1 MCCAPLI
8 EGKESVITM
17 YIPLQF
23 RLTFF
28 FVLLL
33 ALALWFF
40 GSIVYTQAAQQA
52 YSDLDAT
59 LSSRAASVQLGK
71 YFLNSSALPAVLPGI
86 AGAGSQGVAI
96 EVLDN
101 KLHLLATTD
110 SNPANFEQ
118 PSIAGDNQSPVP
130 WDTSA
135 ARSILRH
142 PFASDGTPISMYS
155 TITYQGQRTR
165 VYTMANDDFGS
176 VHIIQT
182 ARSEHDIEQSLSNLY
197 RVLLSGGL
205 LVLLFAAVGGWLITL
220 GVLMRVRRITRTA
233 RDISKAQS
241 FNRRVADRTWLLQ
254 YPKADHCKTE
264 TTPPLTRASIQ
275 RKAEKVKRLAPGR
288 DELSQLAQT
297 FNEMLDNL
305 ERLYRYQQRF
315 VADASHELRAPITS
329 IRCNLDLLA
338 SAPDLAPAE
347 AQAALVDARAEADR
361 MGRLVNDLLTLA
373 RADAIA
379 GPQPEH
385 PISTGYKK
393 SQPVDLDSLLLE
405 VFRQYRPTGNEVSQ
419 QPRLLLSHITP
430 TQVAGDADRL
440 KQAVVALVDN
450 ALKYTPPEGSVSLSL
465 AVNDAWAVIEVRDTG
480 IGIAP
485 SDQPHIFERFYRA
498 DLARSRDQD
507 SSGLGLAIAQSI
519 VQEHRGIITVESTPG
534 EGSTFTLRLPL
545 NET

>member
-1 MCCAPLI
+1 MFCAQRI
-8 EGKESVITM
+8 DGKESVIAM

-40 GSIVYTQAAQQA
+40 GSIVYTQASQQA

-71 YFLNSSALPAVLPGI
+71 FFLSASALPAVLPGI

-96 EVLDN
+96 EVLDD
-101 KLHLLATTD
+101 KLSLLATTD

-118 PSIAGDNQSPVP
+118 PSITGDNQSPVP
-130 WDTSA
+130 WDTNA
-135 ARSILRH
+135 AHDILRH
-142 PFASDGTPISMYS
+142 PFTSDGSPASMYS
-155 TITYQGQRTR
+155 TIIYQSQLTR
-165 VYTMANDDFGS
+165 VYTTANDYLGS

-182 ARSEHDIEQSLSNLY
+182 ARSEQDVEQSLGNLY
-197 RVLLSGGL
+197 RILLDGGL

-220 GVLMRVRRITRTA
+220 GVLTRVRRITRTA

-241 FNRRVADRTWLLQ
+241 FSRRVADRTWL
-254 YPKADHCKTE
+254 
-264 TTPPLTRASIQ
+264 
-275 RKAEKVKRLAPGR
+275 GR
-288 DELSQLAQT
+288 DELSQLART
-297 FNEMLDNL
+297 FNEMLGNL

-347 AQAALVDARAEADR
+347 AQAALADASAEADR

-373 RADAIA
+373 RADADT

-385 PISTGYKK
+385 PISVGYRK

-405 VFRQYRPTGNEVSQ
+405 VFRQYRPAGNEAQQ

-430 TQVAGDADRL
+430 AQVAGDADQL

-465 AVNDAWAVIEVRDTG
+465 ATKDAWAVIEVSDTG
-480 IGIAP
+480 IGITP
-485 SDQPHIFERFYRA
+485 SDQPHIFERFYRT
-498 DLARSRDQD
+498 DRARSREQGG
-507 SSGLGLAIAQSI
+507 SGLGLAIAQSI
-519 VQEHRGIITVESTPG
+519 AQEHRGIITVESAPG

-545 NET
+545 NGT